1 MARTITEI
9 SNSMIDDVQK
19 NEHLKNILTS
29 DSKTAVWRNIIY
41 IVAVAVWMVE
51 TLFDK
56 HSTEV
61 SNTLATMRPHNR
73 YWYSQK
79 ARAFQYGY
87 NLVQDTDYY
96 QVTDEEAQIIQQAA
110 VTEVNGT
117 LFIKVA
123 KLNNG
128 MLDKLEPEEL
138 TQFTQYMELIK
149 DAGVKL
155 IIISNDGDSMR
166 LTINIWYNP
175 LVLDNNGKLI
185 NNSSCEPVKDTIINF
200 IQNLPFNGEFIP
212 SLMVDE
218 IQKAQGVDI
227 AEIQSCETKY
237 GTNNY
242 TIVQGKVIPNAG
254 YLNIAPNDEQSQGL
268 IINYIANV

>member
-1 MARTITEI
+1 M
-9 SNSMIDDVQK
+9 
-19 NEHLKNILTS
+19 
-29 DSKTAVWRNIIY
+29 
-41 IVAVAVWMVE
+41 
-51 TLFDK
+51 
-56 HSTEV
+56 
-61 SNTLATMRPHNR
+61 
-73 YWYSQK
+73 
-79 ARAFQYGY
+79 
-87 NLVQDTDYY
+87 QDTDYY

-175 LVLDNNGKLI
+175 LVLD
-185 NNSSCEPVKDTIINF
+185 T
-200 IQNLPFNGEFIP
+200 
-212 SLMVDE
+212 
-218 IQKAQGVDI
+218 
-227 AEIQSCETKY
+227 
-237 GTNNY
+237 
-242 TIVQGKVIPNAG
+242 
-254 YLNIAPNDEQSQGL
+254 
-268 IINYIANV
+268 